1 MTTYQHQRRTLMR
14 MLAICMLGGVL
25 FAMVMGVSALTFHL
39 LDQQKKLQSQCPALV
54 KEWQAVGVPKHIQIK
69 CKEFL
74 T

>member
-1 MTTYQHQRRTLMR
+1 MT
-14 MLAICMLGGVL
+14 AILRIASILLLGLLL
-25 FAMVMGVSALTFHL
+25 FAVVMGVSALTFHL